1 MDDREKTVPLAWPI
15 FLPTAGRLRVLTAR
29 AFRPLRRGAGPP
41 PARVGGALPAA
52 CMRPWTQACLAL
64 LLGTAILSGC
74 RSLPGM
80 PGGRGG
86 DPFEGLARRGWR
98 IVAPVRTFGPNTLAE
113 EIGGEADL
121 YLPYSFRELRVAIL
135 SPEERPAARI
145 RLDVSRHGGP
155 RDAYGIYSR
164 HRFPGQETT
173 RIGSSEAIRTESS
186 IDFFQGEFFV
196 RVRAASGEASRDD
209 LERMGRELAGL
220 LPGSGDF
227 PPEAEALRIPGSAQG
242 PVIFHR
248 GTMFGYGSLAPGFE
262 ARIDD
267 GKMSGRILLFTAE
280 DVGPAP
286 GFLENLARELPRFS
300 PAGGGYSRAVL
311 PSGTL
316 WILSRGRYHLGLM
329 GKATRA
335 QAEAILSGLESRA
348 ELVLS
353 GRPGKPGK

>member
-1 MDDREKTVPLAWPI
+1 MGAALSAAFLA
-15 FLPTAGRLRVLTAR
+15 G
-29 AFRPLRRGAGPP
+29 
-41 PARVGGALPAA
+41 
-52 CMRPWTQACLAL
+52 CL
-64 LLGTAILSGC
+64 
-74 RSLPGM
+74 SLPGS

-98 IVAPVRTFGPNTLAE
+98 VSGPVRTFGPDTLYQ
-113 EIGGEADL
+113 EIDGEAEL
-121 YLPYSFRELRVAIL
+121 YLPYSFRELRVATL
-135 SPEERPAARI
+135 SPADRPGARI
-145 RLDVSRHGGP
+145 RLGVFRHGGP

-173 RIGSSEAIRTESS
+173 RVGSSEAIRSESS
-186 IDFFQGEFFV
+186 LDFFQGEIFV
-196 RVRAASGEASRDD
+196 RIRAVSPETSRDD
-209 LERMGRELAGL
+209 LERMGRDLTGL
-220 LPGSGDF
+220 LPGRGDF
-227 PPEAEALRIPGSAQG
+227 PWESEVLRIPGSAPG

-248 GTMFGYGSLAPGFE
+248 RALFGYGSLAPGFE

-267 GKMSGRILLFTAE
+267 GKISGRILLFTAE

-316 WILSRGRYHLGLM
+316 WILSRDRYHLGLM

-348 ELVLS
+348 DLVLS